1 MRERI
6 VEVLAGVLKLA
17 PSTFSEETTPASV
30 PGWDSAKHV
39 EIVVAL
45 EDRFGCMFDPDD
57 VAELT
62 SLAKIEE
69 ILTRHGCN

>member
-6 VEVLAGVLKLA
+6 VHVLSGVFRLEPKA
-17 PSTFSEETTPASV
+17 FGEETTPASV

-39 EIVVAL
+39 ELVVAL
-45 EDRFGCMFDPDD
+45 EDAFGCMFDPDD

-69 ILTRHGCN
+69 ILNRHGCQ